1 MIFMVQK
8 TINIK
13 ENLIAESDKT
23 NNIFFLSRLKR
34 EGTLAILKG
43 IDAAAASGSTASTGD
58 PVYPRAMSLKAAALY
73 QMGRYEHA
81 LLNYHRADR

>member
-1 MIFMVQK
+1 MIEVYLMIFSGVCQRSKIHEYWGFDMV
-8 TINIK
+8 T
-13 ENLIAESDKT
+13 LFHCIAT
-23 NNIFFLSRLKR
+23 
-34 EGTLAILKG
+34 LKG
-43 IDAAAASGSTASTGD
+43 IDAAGCTSAGCD

>member
-1 MIFMVQK
+1 MQSLLIGILGFEMV
-8 TINIK
+8 T
-13 ENLIAESDKT
+13 
-23 NNIFFLSRLKR
+23 LSHCV
-34 EGTLAILKG
+34 AILKG
-43 IDAAAASGSTASTGD
+43 ININAAGCTPAGCD